1 MTKLL
6 NTQHVKAMVK
16 ALEETNMF
24 KIQKNKETVRA
35 TTGKGTEV
43 YAALKKGSADAWIV
57 RYDERLFAKDR

>member
-16 ALEETNMF
+16 ALESTELF
-24 KIQKNKETVRA
+24 KIEKDKETVRVR
-35 TTGKGTEV
+35 TGKGKEV

-57 RYDERLFAKDR
+57 RYDERLFV